1 MRANSRIMVD
11 SLALISCTW
20 PLYPRQQGLGKNGYQ
35 RQTGRR
41 ARISSLQSYSMA
53 LSTCEIVARALF
65 LAFDERLLEGRTRVV
80 PLEGAGAVT
89 LDTVSRRFVMWP

>member
-11 SLALISCTW
+11 SLAPISCTW

-41 ARISSLQSYSMA
+41 ARISSVQSYSMA